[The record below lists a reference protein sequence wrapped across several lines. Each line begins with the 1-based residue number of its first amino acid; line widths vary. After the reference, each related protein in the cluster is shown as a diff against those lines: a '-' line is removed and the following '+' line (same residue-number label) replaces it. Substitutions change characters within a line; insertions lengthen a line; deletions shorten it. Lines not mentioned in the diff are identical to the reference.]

1 MTIDVVFP
9 ILGGGKTLSHVLGM
23 QKYEVNVHLLQVR
36 PDSPP
41 GGCGDGVI

>member
-1 MTIDVVFP
+1 MTIDVVSP
-9 ILGGGKTLSHVLGM
+9 ILGGGKTLSHVFRM
-23 QKYEVNVHLLQVR
+23 QKHEVNVHLLQVS